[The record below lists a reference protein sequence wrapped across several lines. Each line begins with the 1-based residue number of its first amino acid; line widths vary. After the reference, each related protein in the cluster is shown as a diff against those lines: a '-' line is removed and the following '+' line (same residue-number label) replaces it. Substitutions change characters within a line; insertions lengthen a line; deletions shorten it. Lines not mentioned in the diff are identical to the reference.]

1 MRHACCPPEQLGWVG
16 ARAPRPLLLGE
27 LGSESLH
34 LGQLAH
40 GEPKVALDV
49 LSASFTT
56 TTFTI
61 TITEAKV
68 GDRDR
73 GGGRRFLDLGRR
85 TCLLGLH
92 ELGPLWRHAYTA

>member
-1 MRHACCPPEQLGWVG
+1 MRHACGPPEQLDWVG

-40 GEPKVALDV
+40 GEPKVALGV
-49 LSASFTT
+49 LSAA
-56 TTFTI
+56 FTI
-61 TITEAKV
+61 TAFTITAFTESKA

-73 GGGRRFLDLGRR
+73 GGGRLFLDAPTRLGRR
-85 TCLLGLH
+85 AYLLGLRG
-92 ELGPLWRHAYTA
+92 LDQLWP

>member
-40 GEPKVALDV
+40 GEPKVALGL
-49 LSASFTT
+49 LSAV
-56 TTFTI
+56 FTI
-61 TITEAKV
+61 TAFTESKA

-73 GGGRRFLDLGRR
+73 GGGRLFLDAPTRLGRR
-85 TCLLGLH
+85 AYLLGLRG
-92 ELGPLWRHAYTA
+92 LDQLWP